1 MKKRQK
7 RLKKK
12 VNAMTH
18 RLRCHGHSLIH
29 PCVQAKQKKPRT
41 GDATGGGPAAQKEGD
56 VSDSDDSSDEEE
68 LAGRGDLD

>member
-12 VNAMTH
+12 VSAMT
-18 RLRCHGHSLIH
+18 RLALDTGTHSSMRL
-29 PCVQAKQKKPRT
+29 QAKQKKPRT
-41 GDATGGGPAAQKEGD
+41 DDATGGGPAAQKEGD
-56 VSDSDDSSDEEE
+56 VSDSDGSDEEEE